1 MAGTLRK
8 RELYRNEW
16 KYYISLWEGELLRR
30 RLEPFMEADPYA
42 RGGEYTIRSLYFD
55 DYWDS
60 SYEEKIMGVED
71 RRKWR
76 IRIYDYSESRIRLE
90 RKKKRGSYI
99 HKDSAP
105 LERSEYEKILE
116 GDYGFLLKSR
126 YPLCQEFYY
135 ECMVN
140 LQRPKVVADYER
152 RPLIRGEG
160 DVRVTFDRN
169 VRAGMFTCDIFDRD
183 LPVREVLEPD
193 MMVLEVKFT
202 QLLPGIIKEL
212 LPLDGQQFSAISKY
226 TLCYEKA
233 FYRTDALA
241 GISKINGR
249 KNR

>member
-1 MAGTLRK
+1 M
-8 RELYRNEW
+8 
-16 KYYISLWEGELLRR
+16 
-30 RLEPFMEADPYA
+30 
-42 RGGEYTIRSLYFD
+42 
-55 DYWDS
+55 
-60 SYEEKIMGVED
+60 
-71 RRKWR
+71 
-76 IRIYDYSESRIRLE
+76 
-90 RKKKRGSYI
+90 
-99 HKDSAP
+99 
-105 LERSEYEKILE
+105 
-116 GDYGFLLKSR
+116 
-126 YPLCQEFYY
+126 
-135 ECMVN
+135 N
-140 LQRPKVVADYER
+140 LQRPKVVVDYER